1 MSVEYFSLKVA
12 AQKLGVHPVTLRRW
26 AESGKIEAVRTPG
39 GHRRFSSAEISRITQ
54 SPNASDSE
62 AFSVQLSERALT
74 STREDLRD
82 LHAGWIDGID
92 ERDKEEKRLLGR
104 RLMGLLMQYVAT
116 DNGEEHEILEE
127 ARVVA
132 RIYAKSIVM
141 SGISLK
147 EALRA
152 TNFFRDHILESA
164 VVLPEAARRRPEA
177 NQKMFRKLN
186 SFLNEVQI
194 VIAECYELMGTMR
207 LPEKSIDEE

>member
-1 MSVEYFSLKVA
+1 MSDEYFSLKVA

-39 GHRRFSSAEISRITQ
+39 GHRRFSSAEISRITE
-54 SPNASDSE
+54 SPDVSESE
-62 AFSVQLSERALT
+62 AFSVQLSERAMT
-74 STREDLRD
+74 STREDLQD
-82 LHAGWIDGID
+82 LHAGWIDGIE

-116 DNGEEHEILEE
+116 DNGEEQEILEE

-141 SGISLK
+141 SGISLQ

-164 VVLPEAARRRPEA
+164 VVLPDSARRRPEA

-186 SFLNEVQI
+186 LFLNEVQI
-194 VIAECYELMGTMR
+194 VIAECYEVIGSTGLQQ
-207 LPEKSIDEE
+207 ENVNEE